1 MEKLVK
7 RVVVIPAFNEAKN
20 IEALIREVF
29 SSKKVILYYCLQKGF
44 SVKEIPIF
52 FEDRRQ
58 GKSKLTLR
66 ILLNLF
72 FFDSPVSL
80 FTGFQ
85 MSCYPWCA
93 RHISPKK
100 QRQFSRTVRPT
111 L

>member
-72 FFDSPVSL
+72 FLILRFRSL
-80 FTGFQ
+80 PA
-85 MSCYPWCA
+85 S
-93 RHISPKK
+93 K
-100 QRQFSRTVRPT
+100 
-111 L
+111 